1 MAQKKQLFRCGS
13 RGVGIC
19 ISPQVAKDWTNGGN
33 EVTRGRLS
41 TGEIY
46 MYIAIKP
53 NTITSNSTDLNSPT
67 LVSYYFLDSS
77 KTKELSEFQAFV
89 EAFSDSVRSID
100 RNSFVIIGADSNA
113 SVRSFQ
119 SQYQAKQYT
128 CQARNDPMG
137 THTGTREVKWCW
149 TL

>member
-1 MAQKKQLFRCGS
+1 MAHKKQPLRCGS
-13 RGVGIC
+13 RGVGIY
-19 ISPQVAKDWTNGGN
+19 ISPQVAKDWTKGGN

-46 MYIAIKP
+46 MYIAINP
-53 NTITSNSTDLNSPT
+53 NTITSNSTDYNSLT
-67 LVSYYFLDSS
+67 LVSSYFLDSS

-89 EAFSDSVRSID
+89 ETFSDSVRSID
-100 RNSFVIIGADSNA
+100 RNRFVIIGADINA
-113 SVRSFQ
+113 SARSFQ
-119 SQYQAKQYT
+119 SQYQAKEYT
-128 CQARNDPMG
+128 FRASKDPMG